1 MATAGAPP
9 FLAKAMR
16 RFPPKNPP
24 DRLLVFQK
32 SRSRNEFRREH
43 AGVRRPE
50 LHPGGRTG
58 EHCHREHAGVREL
71 CPGGRTGKR
80 RRRRHAGVRELH
92 PGLDLFTHNH
102 SEGTRSLDPSKHR
115 ATHQQER

>member
-16 RFPPKNPP
+16 RFPSKNPP

-43 AGVRRPE
+43 AGVRS
-50 LHPGGRTG
+50 
-58 EHCHREHAGVREL
+58 
-71 CPGGRTGKR
+71 
-80 RRRRHAGVRELH
+80 
-92 PGLDLFTHNH
+92 FTPAAARA
-102 SEGTRSLDPSKHR
+102 SAAAAGTRACGSSTPDWIYLLTITAKEQGH
-115 ATHQQER
+115 

>member
-16 RFPPKNPP
+16 RFPSKNPP

-43 AGVRRPE
+43 AGVRS
-50 LHPGGRTG
+50 
-58 EHCHREHAGVREL
+58 
-71 CPGGRTGKR
+71 
-80 RRRRHAGVRELH
+80 
-92 PGLDLFTHNH
+92 FTPAAARA
-102 SEGTRSLDPSKHR
+102 STAPAAARASAAAAGTRACGSSTPDWIYLLTITAKEQGH
-115 ATHQQER
+115 